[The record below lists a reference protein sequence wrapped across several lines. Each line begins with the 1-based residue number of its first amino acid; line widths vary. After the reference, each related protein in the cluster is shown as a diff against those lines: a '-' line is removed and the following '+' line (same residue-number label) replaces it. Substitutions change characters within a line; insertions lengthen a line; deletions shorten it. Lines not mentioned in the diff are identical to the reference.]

1 MHIHCLWVISKDVAV
16 DDMKRKN
23 GPQSCVYDLSVDYE
37 STDVDDILDV
47 HKYVM
52 KGHNIK

>member
-1 MHIHCLWVISKDVAV
+1 
-16 DDMKRKN
+16 MKRKN

-37 STDVDDILDV
+37 STGVYDILDV